1 MFDASP
7 AAAARAVKN
16 GGVVAYPTEAVF
28 GIGCLPED
36 VRALSRVMEIKKR
49 DPAKG
54 VIVIGGSFAEVAPF
68 LDLALIPEELL
79 TMMRDFWPG
88 PVTCVLPAREGL
100 PDLLTGGRSTLAV
113 RVSAHPPVAD
123 LCRLSGSALVSTSCN
138 VSGKPPL
145 RTAREVRD
153 CFPPD
158 TFDCILDLPCG
169 SSLRPSRI
177 IDGLTGRVLRE

>member
-16 GGVVAYPTEAVF
+16 GGVIAYPTEAVF

-68 LDLALIPEELL
+68 LDMALIPKELL

-88 PVTCVLPAREGL
+88 PVTCVLPARKGL

-153 CFPPD
+153 SFPPD

-169 SSLRPSRI
+169 NNLRPSRI